1 MNTSNPQ
8 IQLIDYRKLQLDL
21 QNPRFARQDNQQDAL
36 AALVADAPEK
46 LIRLARDIKA
56 YGLDPINPVLVTLQ
70 QNDYYNVLEGNRRL
84 AAVRLL
90 HGQGVEHVPSNLE
103 YMLPEAY
110 DPSTVTLV
118 QCVILPTREAAQH
131 WLELRH
137 TGENQGVGVVRWST
151 AQRERFRPTRTHA
164 AKGLDFLRLARRLD
178 PSDPKLQ
185 EACDLIERSKIT
197 TLGRIV
203 GDPNVRKELGL
214 LYSLGDFEILDLPD
228 ADEKFRLLTIEIAA
242 EVTVSQVKN
251 VDQRTEYITDFL
263 YRISADRSSGEES
276 STRKEDDQTERDAET
291 KSDESGQSDESS
303 QDSSSTDTSSQR
315 TRGKQRTKSDAVHE
329 TVLQEIDLS
338 NFDSRLAAIIG
349 EIKSLRVED
358 YPNALGILIRCLLD
372 MTTLEFLEHQGTI
385 ARNTPFSQL
394 PSFANRIKMALSALD
409 PQAADSALSAVR
421 SGMATKHHIFSAKT
435 LHQYVHNRFW
445 NPTPQEI
452 RSIASNIEPLL
463 GQMNDALGP

>member
-1 MNTSNPQ
+1 MNAPTPQ

-21 QNPRFARQDNQQDAL
+21 QNPRFARQENQQEAL
-36 AALVADAPEK
+36 AALITDAPEK

-56 YGLDPINPVLVTLQ
+56 YGLDPINPILVTPQ
-70 QNDYYNVLEGNRRL
+70 QDDHYNVLEGNRRL

-90 HGQGVEHVPSNLE
+90 HGSGVEHIPSNLE

-110 DPSTVTLV
+110 DPSVVTLV
-118 QCVILPTREAAQH
+118 QCVIIPTREAAHH

-164 AKGLDFLRLARRLD
+164 AKGMDFLRLARRLD
-178 PSDPKLQ
+178 PSDPELQ
-185 EACDLIERSKIT
+185 KACDLIERSKIT

-203 GDPNVRKELGL
+203 GDPNVRKRLGL

-228 ADEKFRLLTIEIAA
+228 ADEKFRLLTVEIAA
-242 EVTVSQVKN
+242 KVTVSQVMN
-251 VDQRTEYITDFL
+251 SGQRTEYITDFL
-263 YRISADRSSGEES
+263 YRISAGHSGNEES
-276 STRKEDDQTERDAET
+276 STHRDDQTEHDPEDS
-291 KSDESGQSDESS
+291 SDESKQNDESS
-303 QDSSSTDTSSQR
+303 RNASSADTSSQG
-315 TRGKQRTKSDAVHE
+315 TRGKQKGKSDPVRQ
-329 TVLQEIDLS
+329 TVFREIDLS
-338 NFDSRLAAIIG
+338 NFDARLSAIMG
-349 EIKSLRVED
+349 EIRSLRVED

-385 ARNTPFSQL
+385 ARNTPFQQL
-394 PSFANRIKMALSALD
+394 PPFAERIKLTLSALD
-409 PQAADSALSAVR
+409 PQAVNSSLSAIR
-421 SGMATKHHIFSAKT
+421 SGMATKHHVFAATT

-452 RSIASNIEPLL
+452 RSIASNIESMLR
-463 GQMNDALGP
+463 QMNDAL